1 MSELDRVADFGLGWL
16 DAAGPRADIVLATRV
31 RLARNLQGH
40 PFGSRAREADREAV
54 FKAVEGVVEEV
65 CPRNAVLYR
74 MDQLGGRVRRIL
86 LERHLISKELLGR
99 KRREPPP
106 AAAVAASAGDPV
118 SMMVNEEDHLRLQ
131 ALQSGLRFGE
141 AWRLADEL
149 DEETGQRLPL
159 AYHPEFGYLTS
170 CPTNTGTGLRAS
182 ALVHLPGLVLTKEFD
197 KVHRGISQVGLT
209 FRNLHGEG
217 SRPMGNFFQVSN
229 QTTLGK
235 SEEDLVEHLER
246 VVGTVIQ
253 TEMQARNVLMRDAAI
268 VTEDKIWRA
277 YGLLRHARTLG
288 YEELVNLLSGV
299 RLGLSLKLLPGPPAY
314 TLNQLMVFTQTA
326 HIHEAAGRAL
336 SRPERHAYRA
346 DYVRAALANGAA
358 TSGSGGTGRN

>member
-1 MSELDRVADFGLGWL
+1 MRELDRIADFGLGWL
-16 DAAGPRADIVLATRV
+16 DAVGPRADIVLATRV

-40 PFGSRAREADREAV
+40 AFGSRAAEADREAV
-54 FKAVEGVVEEV
+54 FRAVEAVVEEA
-65 CPRNAVLYR
+65 CPPHAVLYR
-74 MDQLGGRVRRIL
+74 MDQLGRRARRIL
-86 LERHLISKELLGR
+86 LERHLVSKELLGR
-99 KRREPPP
+99 NGTDPPV

-118 SMMVNEEDHLRLQ
+118 SMMINEEDHLRLQ
-131 ALQSGLRFGE
+131 ALHSGLRFGE
-141 AWRLADEL
+141 AWRLVDEL
-149 DEETGQRLPL
+149 DEETGQRLHL

-197 KVHRGISQVGLT
+197 KVHQGISQVGLT

-253 TEMQARNVLMRDAAI
+253 TEMRARDVLMRDAAT

-277 YGLLRHARTLG
+277 HGLLRHARSLG

-299 RLGLSLKLLPGPPAY
+299 RLGLSLKLLPDPSAY
-314 TLNQLMVFTQTA
+314 ILNHLMVFTQTA
-326 HIHEAAGRAL
+326 HLEEAAGRKL
-336 SRPERHAYRA
+336 TRPERHAHRA
-346 DYVRAALANGAA
+346 EYVRAALENGAA
-358 TSGSGGTGRN
+358 TSGTGDNGRN

>member
-1 MSELDRVADFGLGWL
+1 MSDLDRIADFGLGWL

-54 FKAVEGVVEEV
+54 FKAVEGVVKEV

-86 LERHLISKELLGR
+86 LERHLISRELLGK

-106 AAAVAASAGDPV
+106 AAAVAAAAGDPV

-253 TEMQARNVLMRDAAI
+253 TEMQARNVLMRDAAT

-277 YGLLRHARTLG
+277 YGLLRHARALG

-326 HIHEAAGRAL
+326 HINEAAGRAL

-346 DYVRAALANGAA
+346 DYVRAALADGAA

>member
-1 MSELDRVADFGLGWL
+1 MSDLDRIADYGLEWL
-16 DAAGPRADIVLATRV
+16 DAAGPRADVVLATRV

-40 PFGSRAREADREAV
+40 PFGSRARDSDREAV
-54 FKAVEGVVEEV
+54 YKAVEDAVAGAR
-65 CPRNAVLYR
+65 PRNAVLYR
-74 MDQLGGRVRRIL
+74 MDRLGERARSIL

-99 KRREPPP
+99 KRTTPPT
-106 AAAVAASAGDPV
+106 AAAVAATAGDPV

-141 AWRLADEL
+141 TWRLVDEL
-149 DEETGQRLPL
+149 DEETGERLPL

-197 KVHRGISQVGLT
+197 KVHQGISQLGLT
-209 FRNLHGEG
+209 LRNLHGEG

-235 SEEDLVEHLER
+235 SEEDLVAHLDR
-246 VVGTVIQ
+246 IVGTVIE
-253 TEMQARNVLMRDAAI
+253 TELRARRVLLRDAAN

-277 YGLLRHARTLG
+277 YGLLRHARAMA

-299 RLGLSLKLLPGPPAY
+299 RLGLSLKLLPGPPAH
-314 TLNQLMVFTQTA
+314 TLNKLMIFTQTA
-326 HIHEAAGRAL
+326 HLNEAAGRELAVA
-336 SRPERHAYRA
+336 ERQAQRA
-346 DYVRAALANGAA
+346 RYVRAALADEAA
-358 TSGSGGTGRN
+358 TSGSSGAGRS